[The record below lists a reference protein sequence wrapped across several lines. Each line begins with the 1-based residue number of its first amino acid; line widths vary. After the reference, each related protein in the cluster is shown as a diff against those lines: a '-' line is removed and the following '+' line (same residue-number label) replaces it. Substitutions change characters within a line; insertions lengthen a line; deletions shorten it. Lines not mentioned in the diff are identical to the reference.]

1 MFKQSKSLKFN
12 IFAAIT
18 ALLLLYANTAQARVF
33 KLHLY
38 FDTEKNQIVQ
48 DGDVENKV
56 ELSGDAYAVEEP
68 ESSDYSYKR
77 FNFGNNEYS
86 PVYFTPQPGKFTLE
100 VPYFQENSRIAIYH
114 KEDSMLSVDVSQFA
128 TCNVNG
134 ACEAGLGENA
144 TSCVADCFKAEMTKK
159 NPDIST
165 NTNGSSNTNPNR
177 NANGSPSDPLT
188 GGNANTNSATTPVKS
203 PFFGLIVG
211 LGMIVG
217 GIGYGIY
224 RLIKGRQGKE

>member
-12 IFAAIT
+12 ILAAIT
-18 ALLLLYANTAQARVF
+18 ALLLLHANTAQARVF
-33 KLHLY
+33 KLYLY

-48 DGDVENKV
+48 NKDIENNV
-56 ELSGDAYAVEEP
+56 ELSENAYAVQEP

-86 PVYFTPQPGKFTLE
+86 SVYFTPQPGKFTLE

-114 KEDSMLSVDVSQFA
+114 KENSILSVDVSQFA
-128 TCNVNG
+128 TCNVNSV
-134 ACEAGLGENA
+134 CEADQGENA
-144 TSCVADCFKAEMTKK
+144 TSCVADCFKAEMTK
-159 NPDIST
+159 NNSDIPTNANGSSGANSNR
-165 NTNGSSNTNPNR
+165 NTNGSPSN
-177 NANGSPSDPLT
+177 PLT

-203 PFFGLIVG
+203 PFLGLIVG
-211 LGMIVG
+211 LGMIFG

-224 RLIKGRQGKE
+224 RLIKRRQDKE